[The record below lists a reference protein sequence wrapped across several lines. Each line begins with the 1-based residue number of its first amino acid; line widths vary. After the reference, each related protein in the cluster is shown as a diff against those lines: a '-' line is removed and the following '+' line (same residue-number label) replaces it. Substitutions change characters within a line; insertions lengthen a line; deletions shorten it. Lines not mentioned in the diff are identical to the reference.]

1 MKAAIVLLVSSVS
14 LLRVQAAPEPVVIP
28 SASDVIAHLME
39 RDAER
44 QAALA
49 GYTSMRRYILDNK
62 SRHASMTVHVTVNPE
77 GIKTFTIVDESGSST
92 VRKHVLHKI
101 LKEESAAS
109 VPQMRDQ
116 SKISPENYLFQR
128 AGVEMVNGRRTYVL
142 DLEPRKESRYLIA
155 GRIWVDAEDYAVM
168 RVEGKPAKTPSFW
181 TKSVHFVHAY
191 KKNGLFWFP
200 VSNRS
205 ETDARI
211 FGRADLVIEYF
222 DYAVNSSAL
231 SASAAREAGK

>member
-1 MKAAIVLLVSSVS
+1 MKAALILFVSSFT
-14 LLRVQAAPEPVVIP
+14 LLRVQAASEPPVIP

-44 QAALA
+44 QTALA
-49 GYTSMRRYILDNK
+49 GYTSMRRYTLDNK
-62 SRHASMTVHVTVNPE
+62 SRHASMTVHVTLNPD
-77 GIKTFTIVDESGSST
+77 GIKTFAIVDESGSGT

-116 SKISPENYLFQR
+116 SKISPENYLFR
-128 AGVEMVNGRRTYVL
+128 CAGVEVVSGRRTYVL
-142 DLEPRKESRYLIA
+142 DLEPKKESRYLIA

-168 RVEGKPAKTPSFW
+168 RVEGKPAKNPSFW
-181 TKSVHFVHAY
+181 TKSVHFVHEY

-200 VSNRS
+200 LSNRS

-211 FGRADLVIEYF
+211 FGKAHLVIEYF